1 MKIKQTFAVAVFLI
15 VFQSMFSVADVKVKK
30 VEVTDKNKVAYL
42 QNMTILKANH
52 YEPHEID
59 DSLSVRVHHLYLH
72 RMDYNKRIFLQSDID
87 KFAKYKYTIDDLMN
101 ADLDKKFEFYIKVN
115 EVYNKRISYIESIYE
130 GLLAKPFDYTKS
142 EVYQSDAEKSVYCKS
157 LTDLKDRWR
166 KMLKYQVALRYIDI
180 IEMDNPDSTKNLSA
194 EDYLKGGKIDS
205 KIEAEARE
213 KIANRYKN
221 YFRRINERTNE
232 ENFAIYVNAIL
243 NAVDPHTTYMPPKDK
258 EDFDIDMTGKFEGIG
273 ASLTEKDGYIKVT
286 KIIPGSASWRQKEL
300 EPEDVIIKVAQ
311 GDEEPLDVVDLPLSE
326 AVQHIRGKKGTEVR
340 LTVKKPT
347 GEIKV
352 IPIIRDVVVLEETY
366 AKDVIIKNDKYGKK
380 YGYIYLPKYYR
391 DFQDRNAPNATDDV
405 KKALLQ
411 FKNYDVDGVILDL
424 RNNGGGALVDAI
436 GVVGLFIPDGP
447 MVQVNDNLYG
457 RQVRNDRDFNSYYD
471 GPLVVLVN
479 QLSASA
485 SEITSAA
492 LQDYERAVILGPE
505 HSFGKGTVQ
514 SLLPLDRSL
523 FRSFNKFKPL
533 GSIKLTIQKFY
544 RINGGSTQFKGVI
557 PDIKVPTTYDYLDM
571 GEKDLDYPLKWD
583 KIEAAKYEKW
593 YNKDIYDFDKL
604 RMKSEQRVSS
614 NEAFRFIKERNA
626 KLKAKMED
634 TDLNLKFDDILNDRL
649 TAKTD
654 VDNLKEKTKEHDYLD
669 IINPNIDDNVE
680 NQDSAKQDDFNNW
693 TSNLKKDIYIDE
705 AMSIINDIGK

>member
-1 MKIKQTFAVAVFLI
+1 MKNKKIFAIALLLIAFQTV
-15 VFQSMFSVADVKVKK
+15 FSVSESALKK
-30 VEVTDKNKVAYL
+30 IEVSDKNKVAYL
-42 QNMTILKANH
+42 QNMGILKANH
-52 YEPHEID
+52 YEPHDID
-59 DSLSVRVHHLYLH
+59 DSLSVRIHHLYLH
-72 RMDYNKRIFLQSDID
+72 RMDYSKKTFIQSDID
-87 KFAKYKYTIDDLMN
+87 KFAKYKYLIDDLMN
-101 ADLDKKFEFYIKVN
+101 GDLNRKFEFYIEVNKV
-115 EVYNKRISYIESIYE
+115 YQKRINYLKGIYE
-130 GLLAKPFDYTKS
+130 EILSKPFDFSKN
-142 EVYQSDAEKSVYCKS
+142 EIYQSDAEKSEYCKS
-157 LTDLKDRWR
+157 LEDLKERWR
-166 KMLKYQVALRYIDI
+166 KTLKYQVALRYIDI
-180 IEMDNPDSTKNLSA
+180 IEMNNPDSTKKLSA

-213 KIANRYKN
+213 KISNRYKN
-221 YFRRINERTNE
+221 YFRRIDERTDE
-232 ENFAIYVNAIL
+232 ENFAIYVNSIL
-243 NAVDPHTTYMPPKDK
+243 NAVDPHTTYMPPKEK

-273 ASLTEKDGYIKVT
+273 ATLTEKDGYIKIT
-286 KIIPGSASWRQKEL
+286 KIIPGSPSWRQKEL
-300 EPEDVIIKVAQ
+300 EPEDLIIKVAQ

-340 LTVKKPT
+340 LTIKKPT

-352 IPIIRDVVVLEETY
+352 VPIIRDVVVLEETY

-391 DFQDRNAPNATDDV
+391 DFQNRNSRNATDDV

-411 FKNYDVDGVILDL
+411 FKDYNVDGVILDL

-436 GVVGLFIPDGP
+436 GVAGLFIPDGP

-457 RQVRNDRDFNSYYD
+457 RQVRNDRDFESYYD

-492 LQDYERAVILGPE
+492 LQDYERAVILGPDQ
-505 HSFGKGTVQ
+505 SFGKGTVQ

-544 RINGGSTQFKGVI
+544 RINGGSTQYKGVI

-593 YNKDIYDFDKL
+593 YNRNIYNMDKL
-604 RMKSEQRVSS
+604 RMRSENRVTS
-614 NEAFRFIKERNA
+614 NEAFQMIKERNA
-626 KLKAKMED
+626 KLRAKMED
-634 TDLNLKFDDILNDRL
+634 TELNLKFDDILNERL
-649 TAKTD
+649 NVSSD
-654 VDNLKEKTKEHDYLD
+654 VESLKEKTKELPYLN
-669 IINPNIDDNVE
+669 IINPNIDDNIE
-680 NQDSAKQDDFNNW
+680 KEDSAKLDEFNNW

-705 AMSIINDIGK
+705 AMSIINDIGE